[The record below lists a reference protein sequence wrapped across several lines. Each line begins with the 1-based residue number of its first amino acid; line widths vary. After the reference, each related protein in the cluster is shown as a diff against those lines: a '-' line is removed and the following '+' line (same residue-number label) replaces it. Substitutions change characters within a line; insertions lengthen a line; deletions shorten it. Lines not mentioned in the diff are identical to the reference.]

1 MFPVQTKRIER
12 GFTSLIMPKGR
23 SFRYNDGHMSLTGK
37 KILAVDDDPF
47 ILDYVT
53 RFLTAKGIQVIT
65 TTDPEGVLEL
75 AEKEKPHLI
84 ISDIAMPG
92 MNGLSLLKLLKE
104 NAHTQNI
111 PLVLLTSSSRLD
123 DVNEG
128 LSSGAEAYLRK
139 PIDWDRD
146 WPKLQTLLLQ

>member
-1 MFPVQTKRIER
+1 MAD
-12 GFTSLIMPKGR
+12 L
-23 SFRYNDGHMSLTGK
+23 GK
-37 KILAVDDDPF
+37 LILAVDDDPF
-47 ILDYVT
+47 ILDYLT
-53 RFLTAKGIQVIT
+53 RFFTTKGCKVVS
-65 TTDPEGVLEL
+65 TTDPEGVLDL

-92 MNGLSLLKLLKE
+92 MDGLSLLKLLKE
-104 NAHTQNI
+104 NPHTQAI

-139 PIDWDRD
+139 PIDWERD
-146 WPKLQTLLLQ
+146 WPKLQTILLET